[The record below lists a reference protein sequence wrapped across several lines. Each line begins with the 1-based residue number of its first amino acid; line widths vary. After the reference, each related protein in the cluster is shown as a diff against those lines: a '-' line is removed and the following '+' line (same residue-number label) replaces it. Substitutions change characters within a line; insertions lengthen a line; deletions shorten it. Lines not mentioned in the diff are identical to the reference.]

1 MGVAPGD
8 RSMWTA
14 SRTKSASARGFT
26 LVELMIVVVIIAVLA
41 TLAVYGV
48 SKYIASSKTGE
59 AVQMIGSIKAAEE
72 SFRDETFQ
80 YLDVSGDFGDDNFY
94 PVNEHPGQQ
103 KVQWGGGTSDVA
115 NNWQILG
122 VTASGPVLFVY
133 AVVAGTGT
141 DTPVSPGTG
150 ISVGNWPDAAPG
162 EPWYVV
168 KAKADLDAG
177 GAESVYVAPSF
188 TTQIFSANEGE

>member
-1 MGVAPGD
+1 
-8 RSMWTA
+8 MWPA
-14 SRTKSASARGFT
+14 SRKSSASTRGFT

-80 YLDVSGDFGDDNFY
+80 YLDVSGDLSTFY
-94 PVNEHPGQQ
+94 PDNDTPGQK
-103 KVQWGGGTSDVA
+103 KVQWGAGTDDVA
-115 NNWQILG
+115 NNWRILG
-122 VTASGPVLFVY
+122 VTPSGPVLFVY
-133 AVVAGTGT
+133 AATAGTGT
-141 DTPVSPGTG
+141 VVPAAPGAG
-150 ISVGNWPDAAPG
+150 ITVGQWPTAAPG

-168 KAKADLDAG
+168 KAKADLDPG
-177 GAESVYVAPSF
+177 GAETVYVAPSF
-188 TTQIFSANEGE
+188 TNQIFSANEGE